1 MNAKKFSNA
10 LGEVNDKYM
19 SEAIQYRAPKGKPR
33 WMKWGTMAAC
43 LAVVLAIGIF
53 SVNQQRNQI
62 LLSDD
67 STNVTAYYTDN
78 PFIFTNSSES
88 LIFLTEEELFTT
100 FDTAIFKGTVLETR
114 NIVVNFDGDK
124 AYRAVARIEIEK
136 VYRGPCSIGETISI
150 LLPCPLVKGFWATD
164 TNTVSAMEA
173 GTTGI
178 FMPMIYN
185 DENSLWEQNGAKI
198 DKRDIADYGFADG
211 ERFAFL
217 ETENGL
223 IFASDAYNSI
233 ADATT
238 LDEIEDYI
246 ESMLAN
252 L

>member
-1 MNAKKFSNA
+1 
-10 LGEVNDKYM
+10 
-19 SEAIQYRAPKGKPR
+19 
-33 WMKWGTMAAC
+33 
-43 LAVVLAIGIF
+43 
-53 SVNQQRNQI
+53 
-62 LLSDD
+62 
-67 STNVTAYYTDN
+67 
-78 PFIFTNSSES
+78 
-88 LIFLTEEELFTT
+88 
-100 FDTAIFKGTVLETR
+100 
-114 NIVVNFDGDK
+114 
-124 AYRAVARIEIEK
+124 
-136 VYRGPCSIGETISI
+136 
-150 LLPCPLVKGFWATD
+150 
-164 TNTVSAMEA
+164 
-173 GTTGI
+173 
-178 FMPMIYN
+178 MPMIYN